1 MLETNNRPTMTG
13 DGLYYGDFVAGGI
26 GFTMVYHIL
35 DVAINSYSF
44 RQHFWHWDPV
54 WKLVLVL
61 TKT

>member
-1 MLETNNRPTMTG
+1 MTG
-13 DGLYYGDFVAGGI
+13 DGDFVAGGI